1 MANVW
6 GLDVQQVRD
15 LATNL
20 DREADSIDQI
30 LSKLTGVLNN
40 TQWTGPDATQFRND
54 WQSSHTASLRKVG
67 QALRDT
73 AQLARAN
80 AVSQEQTSQG

>member
-30 LSKLTGVLNN
+30 LSKLTGVLNG
-40 TQWTGPDATQFRND
+40 TQWSGPDATQFRND
-54 WQSSHTASLRKVG
+54 WQGSHTTALRKVG
-67 QALRDT
+67 QALRDA
-73 AQLARAN
+73 AQHARAN
-80 AVSQEQTSQG
+80 AVAQEQASQN

>member
-40 TQWTGPDATQFRND
+40 TQWTGPDATTFRND
-54 WQSSHTASLRKVG
+54 WQGAHSNALRKVG
-67 QALRDT
+67 AALREV
-73 AQLARAN
+73 AGAARAN
-80 AVSQEQTSQG
+80 AAAQEQTSQV

>member
-1 MANVW
+1 MSNVW

-15 LATNL
+15 LGTNL

-30 LSKLTGVLNN
+30 LSKLTAVLNN

-54 WQSSHTASLRKVG
+54 WQGAHSTALRRVG

-73 AQLARAN
+73 AQMARTN
-80 AVSQEQTSQG
+80 AAAQEQTSQG

>member
-30 LSKLTGVLNN
+30 LSKLTGILNN

-54 WQSSHTASLRKVG
+54 WQGAHTTSLRKVG

-73 AQLARAN
+73 AQMARAN
-80 AVSQEQTSQG
+80 AVSQEQASQA

>member
-1 MANVW
+1 MANIW

-20 DREADSIDQI
+20 DREADSIDAL
-30 LSKLTGVLNN
+30 LSKLTGLLNN
-40 TQWTGPDATQFRND
+40 TQWTGPDATQFRSD
-54 WQSSHTASLRKVG
+54 WQGAHTTALRKVG

-73 AQLARAN
+73 AIQARNNAN
-80 AVSQEQTSQG
+80 SQEQTSNA

>member
-1 MANVW
+1 MSNVW

-15 LATNL
+15 LGTNL

-30 LSKLTGVLNN
+30 LSKLTSVLGQ

-54 WQSSHTASLRKVG
+54 WSSSHSAALRKVG

-73 AQLARAN
+73 AQLARTNAN
-80 AVSQEQTSQG
+80 AQEQTSQG

>member
-40 TQWTGPDATQFRND
+40 TQWTGPDATSFRND
-54 WQSSHTASLRKVG
+54 WQGAHSSALRKVG
-67 QALRDT
+67 GALRDV
-73 AQLARAN
+73 AQAARAN
-80 AVSQEQTSQG
+80 AAAQEQVSS